1 MAMYRPPAL
10 NLRTDSGWC
19 TLRKGNRLNL
29 GYYMDILLTFIDCFF
44 FLYGLYIHKKVTEA
58 AILKQIAVL
67 TSLFPQFRDN
77 SDILVF
83 FYILLL

>member
-19 TLRKGNRLNL
+19 TLRKGNRQNL
-29 GYYMDILLTFIDCFF
+29 GYYMDICLTFIDCFF
-44 FLYGLYIHKKVTEA
+44 FSVWALYSKKVTEA